1 MGRDYPS
8 EVEEMSAWSFPRL
21 SFGSGDTSAK
31 SVSKSDSKAKW
42 RMPLMMAA
50 AVAFAFV
57 ATGCDDH
64 VRITRDPDVRIR
76 KGASWAWAPEPQL
89 AAAPSRDG
97 RRVLSRDTAG
107 PPPRDMVRE
116 DNPNNQI
123 VQDKVRQAIQQTL
136 MSKGLMQSSD
146 PATADFLVDYHFATE
161 KRHETVQT
169 VYPGAYPGLICGPY
183 GCYRGWG
190 YGPAA
195 VGYEQVHWRAGTIA
209 FNFMQNPSR
218 HLVYQAIG
226 EKPVRRDTFSLT
238 QDEINGLVN
247 HLLKDLKA
255 K

>member
-1 MGRDYPS
+1 
-8 EVEEMSAWSFPRL
+8 MSAWSLPRL
-21 SFGSGDTSAK
+21 SFGGADSSAK
-31 SVSKSDSKAKW
+31 SVSKVKW
-42 RMPLMMAA
+42 RVPLMLAA

-57 ATGCDDH
+57 AAGCDDH

-89 AAAPSRDG
+89 AASRDN
-97 RRVLSRDTAG
+97 RRVLSRDTNGA
-107 PPPRDMVRE
+107 PPPREMVRE
-116 DNPNNQI
+116 DNADNQR

-161 KRHETVQT
+161 KRRETVQT
-169 VYPGAYPGLICGPY
+169 YYPGAYPGLICGPY

-190 YGPAA
+190 YGPGA

-247 HLLKDLKA
+247 HLLKDLKT

>member
-1 MGRDYPS
+1 
-8 EVEEMSAWSFPRL
+8 MSAWSLPGL
-21 SFGSGDTSAK
+21 NFGSAVSSAK
-31 SVSKSDSKAKW
+31 SISKAKW
-42 RMPLMMAA
+42 RVPLMLVA

-57 ATGCDDH
+57 AAGCDDH

-89 AAAPSRDG
+89 AASRDN

-107 PPPRDMVRE
+107 GPPPREMVRE
-116 DNPNNQI
+116 DNADNQR

-161 KRHETVQT
+161 KRRETVQT
-169 VYPGAYPGLICGPY
+169 YYPGAYTGLICGPY

-190 YGPAA
+190 YGPGA

-247 HLLKDLKA
+247 HLLKDLKT

>member
-21 SFGSGDTSAK
+21 SVGHGDSSVKSK
-31 SVSKSDSKAKW
+31 SVSKAKW
-42 RMPLMMAA
+42 RMPLMLAA

-57 ATGCDDH
+57 AAGCDDH
-64 VRITRDPDVRIR
+64 VQITRDPDVRIR

-97 RRVLSRDTAG
+97 RRVLSRDTAGG

-161 KRHETVQT
+161 KRRETVQT

-218 HLVYQAIG
+218 HLAYQAIG

-247 HLLKDLKA
+247 HLLKDLKT

>member
-1 MGRDYPS
+1 
-8 EVEEMSAWSFPRL
+8 MSAWNLPSL
-21 SFGSGDTSAK
+21 SFGSADSGAK
-31 SVSKSDSKAKW
+31 PISKTKW
-42 RMPLMMAA
+42 RVPLMLAA

-57 ATGCDDH
+57 AAGCDDH

-89 AAAPSRDG
+89 ATSRDG
-97 RRVLSRDTAG
+97 RRVLSRDTNGA
-107 PPPRDMVRE
+107 PPPREMVRE
-116 DNPNNQI
+116 DNANNQA
-123 VQDKVRQAIQQTL
+123 VQDRVRQAIQQTL
-136 MSKGLMQSSD
+136 MSKGMMQSSD

-161 KRHETVQT
+161 KRRETVQT
-169 VYPGAYPGLICGPY
+169 YYPGAYPGLICGPY

-247 HLLKDLKA
+247 HLLKDLKT

>member
-1 MGRDYPS
+1 
-8 EVEEMSAWSFPRL
+8 
-21 SFGSGDTSAK
+21 
-31 SVSKSDSKAKW
+31 
-42 RMPLMMAA
+42 MPLVMAA
-50 AVAFAFV
+50 AAAFAFV
-57 ATGCDDH
+57 AAGCDDH

-89 AAAPSRDG
+89 AASRDN
-97 RRVLSRDTAG
+97 RRVLSRDNGGA
-107 PPPRDMVRE
+107 PPREMVRE
-116 DNPNNQI
+116 DNPDNQM
-123 VQDKVRQAIQQTL
+123 VQDRVRRAIQQTL

-161 KRHETVQT
+161 RRRETVQT
-169 VYPGAYPGLICGPY
+169 VYPGVYPGLMCGPY